1 MHYQANDRI
10 HLAQL
15 HLYVDNHLNDTYLAP
30 PLTIVTAA
38 LLTVWVPAW
47 QAVLWAVIELAV
59 IVNYIGCY
67 RRFRAASPEP
77 HDEPL
82 WARRIA
88 RAHGAHILSWSS
100 IVVWAWQPGDFNSLV
115 FTMTIH
121 LGLISLTASMST
133 PHRRLLMSDMSIP
146 VLALIGPPLVGASA
160 VTFGLAALGIFYSL
174 LMLWVARRMHDT
186 TGAALE
192 LRQQNEALIASLERQ
207 AKLDTL
213 TGVANRRHFLETGN
227 AEIRRAS
234 RFEHAMALLM
244 LDIDHFKLIN
254 DTCGHLVGDRVI
266 KAVADAAAAQLRH
279 CDCLGRLGG
288 EEFAVVLPETELTAA
303 LAAAER
309 LRETIAALQLSH
321 GGQPLP
327 VTVSIGVTVLEAA
340 GEPLSSLLHRA
351 DTAMYRAKNAGR
363 NRVEVGRGPPARMA
377 GQAGTTG
384 KACEA
389 GTEPKTVAG

>member
-1 MHYQANDRI
+1 MHYRPNDRI

-30 PLTIVTAA
+30 PLTVVTAA
-38 LLTVWVPAW
+38 LLTVWVPVW
-47 QAVLWAVIELAV
+47 QAVLWAVIELA
-59 IVNYIGCY
+59 IIGNYIRCY
-67 RRFRAASPEP
+67 RRFRAAQPEP
-77 HDEPL
+77 ADEPL

-88 RAHGAHILSWSS
+88 VAHGAHMLSWSS
-100 IVVWAWQPGDFNSLV
+100 IVVWAWRPDDFNSLI
-115 FTMTIH
+115 FTMMIH
-121 LGLISLTASMST
+121 LGLISLTASMSA
-133 PHRRLLMSDMSIP
+133 PHRRLLNSDMAIP
-146 VLALIGPPLVGASA
+146 ALALVAPPLIGASL
-160 VTFGLAALGIFYSL
+160 VTSGLALLGILYCL

-192 LRQQNEALIASLERQ
+192 LRQHNEELIACLERQ

-227 AEIRRAS
+227 LEIRRAT
-234 RFEHAMALLM
+234 RFGHPMALLM
-244 LDIDHFKLIN
+244 LDIDHFKRIN

-266 KAVADAAAAQLRH
+266 KAVADAAVADLRE

-288 EEFAVVLPETELTAA
+288 EEFAVVLPEAGLTAA
-303 LAAAER
+303 MNAAER
-309 LRETIAALQLSH
+309 LRETIAALQLTH

-363 NRVEVGRGPPARMA
+363 NRVQLTRAVPAQPQDTPLGSLR
-377 GQAGTTG
+377 
-384 KACEA
+384 
-389 GTEPKTVAG
+389 

>member
-1 MHYQANDRI
+1 MHYESNDRI
-10 HLAQL
+10 RLAQL
-15 HLYVDNHLNDTYLAP
+15 RLYVDNHLHDTYLAP

-59 IVNYIGCY
+59 IANYIGCY
-67 RRFRAASPEP
+67 RRFRAANPEP
-77 HDEPL
+77 RDEPL
-82 WARRIA
+82 WRGRIA
-88 RAHGAHILSWSS
+88 LAHGAHMLSWSS
-100 IVVWAWQPGDFNSLV
+100 IVVWAWQPGDFSSLI
-115 FTMTIH
+115 FTMMIH

-133 PHRRLLMSDMSIP
+133 PHRRLLYSDMSIP
-146 VLALIGPPLVGASA
+146 VLALIGPPLVAASA
-160 VTFGLAALGIFYSL
+160 VSLGLVALGVFYSL
-174 LMLWVARRMHDT
+174 LMMSVALRMHGT

-207 AKLDTL
+207 AKLDAL

-234 RFEHAMALLM
+234 RFDHPMALLM

-266 KAVADAAAAQLRH
+266 KAVADAAAAAVRQ

-288 EEFAVVLPETELTAA
+288 EEFAVVLPEAELAA
-303 LAAAER
+303 AIAAAER

-363 NRVEVGRGPPARMA
+363 NRVEVARGAPVRTAGHAGREPNAVADQPA
-377 GQAGTTG
+377 
-384 KACEA
+384 
-389 GTEPKTVAG
+389 

>member
-1 MHYQANDRI
+1 MQYQPNDRI
-10 HLAQL
+10 LLAQL
-15 HLYVDNHLNDTYLAP
+15 HLYIDNHLNDTYLAP

-38 LLTVWVPAW
+38 LLTVWVPTW

-59 IVNYIGCY
+59 IANYIGCY
-67 RRFRAASPEP
+67 RRFRAANPEP
-77 HDEPL
+77 SDEPI

-88 RAHGAHILSWSS
+88 RAHGAHMLSWSS
-100 IVVWAWQPGDFNSLV
+100 IVVWAWQPGDFNGLI
-115 FTMTIH
+115 FTMIIIH
-121 LGLISLTASMST
+121 LGLISLTASMSM
-133 PHRRLLMSDMSIP
+133 PHRRLLYSDMSIP
-146 VLALIGPPLVGASA
+146 VLALIGPPLVTASA
-160 VTFGLAALGIFYSL
+160 VSFGLAALGVFYSL
-174 LMLWVARRMHDT
+174 LMLSVARRMHDT

-192 LRQQNEALIASLERQ
+192 LRHQNEALIASLERQ

-234 RFEHAMALLM
+234 RFDHPMALLM

-266 KAVADAAAAQLRH
+266 KAVADAAASELRH

-288 EEFAVVLPETELTAA
+288 EEFAVVLPETELAA
-303 LAAAER
+303 AIAAAER

-327 VTVSIGVTVLEAA
+327 VTVSIGVTALEAA

-363 NRVEVGRGPPARMA
+363 NRVEVGRGPLARMA
-377 GQAGTTG
+377 GPAGTAG
-384 KACEA
+384 EA
-389 GTEPKTVAG
+389 GTEPRIGAG